1 MNKIKNEN
9 IEKRLII
16 YSVQGRKEARKEGR
30 KEGRDEGR
38 TGRGNSVKTEE
49 GNG

>member
-1 MNKIKNEN
+1 LNKIKNEN

-30 KEGRDEGR
+30 KEGKKEGMKE
-38 TGRGNSVKTEE
+38 GQEE
-49 GNG
+49 GIQ

>member
-30 KEGRDEGR
+30 KEGKKEGMKE
-38 TGRGNSVKTEE
+38 GQEE
-49 GNG
+49 GIQ